1 MKPSFFIIFMFLSI
15 FMSSASSCNKEN
27 DMVKEINNQTMEFPK
42 IKITVNSQIFT
53 ATLLD
58 NQAAKAFREMLPM
71 TINMIELNGNE
82 KYFDLPSS
90 LPTNAVKGNNINVGD
105 LSLYG
110 NKALVLFYKSF
121 HTSYSYTKLGYV
133 DNPEALAEALGM
145 GNVVVTFE
153 KN

>member
-1 MKPSFFIIFMFLSI
+1 MFLSI

-42 IKITVNSQIFT
+42 IKITVNSQLFT

-58 NQAAKAFREMLPM
+58 NESAKAFKKMLPL
-71 TINMIELNGNE
+71 TINMTELNGNE
-82 KYFDLPSS
+82 KYFDLPMT
-90 LPTNAVKGNNINVGD
+90 LPANAVTGNNINVGD

-110 NKALVLFYKSF
+110 NKVLVLFYKSF

-133 DNPEALAEALGM
+133 DNPEALAEALGK
-145 GNVVVTFE
+145 GNILVTFE
-153 KN
+153 NE

>member
-1 MKPSFFIIFMFLSI
+1 
-15 FMSSASSCNKEN
+15 MSSASSCNKEN

-42 IKITVNSQIFT
+42 IKITVNSQLFT

-58 NQAAKAFREMLPM
+58 NESAKAFKKMLPL
-71 TINMIELNGNE
+71 TINMTELNGNE
-82 KYFDLPSS
+82 KYFDLPMT
-90 LPTNAVKGNNINVGD
+90 LPANAVTGNNINVGD

-110 NKALVLFYKSF
+110 NKVLVLFYKSF

-133 DNPEALAEALGM
+133 DNPEALAEALGN